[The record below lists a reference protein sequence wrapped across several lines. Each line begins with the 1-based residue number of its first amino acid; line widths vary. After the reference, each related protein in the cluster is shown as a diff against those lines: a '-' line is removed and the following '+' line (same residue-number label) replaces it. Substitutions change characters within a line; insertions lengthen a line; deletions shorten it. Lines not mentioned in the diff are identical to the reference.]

1 MWQHTQSRFVNR
13 LLGGALGVWAC
24 LLAGCAAGNLL
35 GGMAQNFEYQKKIQ
49 VLPKYE
55 GLEHKTVAV
64 VVNADLATL
73 YEFPGLTMTISTGI
87 SARINEYVDGTSVVD
102 PRIIQKWQY
111 QTPQWNALPY
121 GDLVEQLNVDRVV
134 YVDLY
139 EWRLHP
145 PGNQWMWDGVA
156 AANIG
161 IIERDGIMPD
171 IFSDE
176 FSIISEFP
184 AESNITRDG
193 ANENQIRT
201 GLLAEF
207 IKETSWLFYEHL
219 EPKYPDKY
227 RPELDRP
234 ARSSRSG

>member
-1 MWQHTQSRFVNR
+1 MRQRFTTRFFNLLCIVAIAASVVT
-13 LLGGALGVWAC
+13 LGG
-24 LLAGCAAGNLL
+24 CAVGNLV
-35 GGMAQNFEYQKKIQ
+35 GGMQQNFEYQKKIQ

-73 YEFPGLTMTISTGI
+73 YEFPGLTMTIATGI
-87 SARINEYVDGTSVVD
+87 SARINEHVDGTSVVD
-102 PRIIQKWQY
+102 PRLVQKWQY

-121 GDLVEQLNVDRVV
+121 GDLVEQLNVDRIVF
-134 YVDLY
+134 VDLY
-139 EWRLHP
+139 EWRLNP
-145 PGNQWMWDGVA
+145 PGNQWLWDGLA
-156 AANIG
+156 AANVG

-171 IFSDE
+171 LFSDE
-176 FSIISEFP
+176 FSVISNFP
-184 AESNITRDG
+184 KESNITRDG
-193 ANENQIRT
+193 AQENQIRT

-207 IKETSWLFYEHL
+207 IKQTAWLFYEHL